1 MLRPPSKTTRADTR
15 FPCPELFRS
24 AWCVLGVACW
34 HEVVLAAELLRP
46 ARFNFGEDAR
56 AVGVVDDAQVDLVG
70 RHDCEARGAIAVRGV
85 AGSTHP
91 KPDGDTRTS
100 IAHEDDGGQHGPQ
113 QQPAQAA
120 ITQPLV
126 ALYQR
131 LAAATDVGV
140 RPRVRDA
147 ARTVCA
153 AVVHPF

>member
-46 ARFNFGEDAR
+46 ARFNFGEDAL
-56 AVGVVDDAQVDLVG
+56 AVGVVDDAQVALVG
-70 RHDCEARGAIAVRGV
+70 RLDCEARGEIAVRGV

-100 IAHEDDGGQHGPQ
+100 SAHEAERGQPGT
-113 QQPAQAA
+113 QQPP
-120 ITQPLV
+120 QP
-126 ALYQR
+126 AENTKQQSESNQR
-131 LAAATDVGV
+131 Q
-140 RPRVRDA
+140 R
-147 ARTVCA
+147 RTKE
-153 AVVHPF
+153 